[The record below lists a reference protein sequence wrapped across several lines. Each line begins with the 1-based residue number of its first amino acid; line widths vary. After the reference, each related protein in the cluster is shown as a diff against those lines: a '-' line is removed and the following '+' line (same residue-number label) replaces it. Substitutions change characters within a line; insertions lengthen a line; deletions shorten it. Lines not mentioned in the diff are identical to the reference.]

1 MSPGPIRL
9 AHLAAQP
16 APSAIPLY
24 RRLAADDRVQF
35 TVMYGS
41 TDGVRPYD
49 DGYGSPIAWD
59 ADLLE
64 GYDSIFL
71 DAADSTPGL
80 GTHFWAARNWDVVP
94 LLMRRRWDVLSMAG
108 YYSATYVMAAL
119 AQRATGG
126 ALLFREEQT
135 TLDPRSLVNVIAKQ
149 IALRPYLGLGH
160 GLYISTENRR
170 WLERH
175 GMPKARLFAAPY
187 TVDNAFFQGQ
197 ARELAPARD
206 ELRASFGIDPRSGP
220 VIATVSRLIAKKQPL
235 LLLEAFRRARERV
248 PCVLLIVGSGPL
260 EAEMRDFA
268 ARWRVPDVIFAG
280 FLNRSEVSR
289 AYAVADAFALL
300 SGEQE
305 TFGLVVPEA
314 LNFGLPVV
322 VSDRVGCATDLVGP
336 GHNGF
341 IVSARGPGPAADA
354 FAALAA
360 NQALRAR
367 MGAASRRRIDD
378 WDVTHSAEGVI
389 AAAMAA
395 TTA

>member
-9 AHLAAQP
+9 AHLAGQP

-24 RRLAADDRVQF
+24 GHLAADDRVQF
-35 TVMYGS
+35 TVLYGS

-71 DAADSTPGL
+71 DAAERTPGL

-175 GMPKARLFAAPY
+175 KKRKPGCSPPRTPSTTRSSRARP
-187 TVDNAFFQGQ
+187 G
-197 ARELAPARD
+197 
-206 ELRASFGIDPRSGP
+206 SWH
-220 VIATVSRLIAKKQPL
+220 
-235 LLLEAFRRARERV
+235 RRATS
-248 PCVLLIVGSGPL
+248 CVH
-260 EAEMRDFA
+260 
-268 ARWRVPDVIFAG
+268 
-280 FLNRSEVSR
+280 RSAS
-289 AYAVADAFALL
+289 
-300 SGEQE
+300 
-305 TFGLVVPEA
+305 
-314 LNFGLPVV
+314 
-322 VSDRVGCATDLVGP
+322 
-336 GHNGF
+336 
-341 IVSARGPGPAADA
+341 IPAA
-354 FAALAA
+354 
-360 NQALRAR
+360 
-367 MGAASRRRIDD
+367 GP
-378 WDVTHSAEGVI
+378 
-389 AAAMAA
+389 
-395 TTA
+395 